1 MNDSWEK
8 KKVQKIKLVF
18 ERKRNVNSYM
28 CEEGEVIQGAEKE
41 SPQPIQIDFSV
52 NLKRM
57 LPINQDAKRPI

>member
-1 MNDSWEK
+1 
-8 KKVQKIKLVF
+8 
-18 ERKRNVNSYM
+18 M